1 MKAQVRTGLTLLG
14 CALSVQCYAAEN
26 DARMW
31 LERMTK
37 ALVSRNYEGKFFHLA
52 ESRSESMQIIHRV
65 ENGRVTERL
74 VSLDGSRREI
84 IRNDTEV
91 VCYLP
96 DQKTVLVEK
105 RAVDDSLIATVP
117 SYNAALEANYEFE
130 PAKTTRMQGR
140 KVQVIEVRPRD
151 EFRYGYRLWLDEE
164 SAMPLKSQI
173 STHDG
178 RVLEQILFSDL
189 VLRREIPPDNLKPT
203 TVADGF
209 RWLRQDSPR
218 AAPGD
223 VLGWSVTRLPSG
235 FKLTTWRMQIIAGSA
250 GPVRHLVYSD
260 GLATVSV
267 FIEPRPPKGEP
278 LHGLAKVG
286 SAFAFS
292 RNLDGHQVT
301 AIGEVPAATVE
312 AIAEGVAPQAEVPP
326 GPGSPNS
333 PNRQPPP

>member
-14 CALSVQCYAAEN
+14 CVLGVQCYAAED

-96 DQKTVLVEK
+96 DQRTVLVEK

-117 SYNAALEANYEFE
+117 SYNAALEANYQFE
-130 PAKTTRMQGR
+130 PAKATRVQGR
-140 KVQVIEVRPRD
+140 RAQVIEVRPRD

-189 VLRREIPPDNLKPT
+189 VLRREIPADSLKAT

-218 AAPGD
+218 AAPPGD

-267 FIEPRPPKGEP
+267 FIEPRPSKGEP

-292 RNLDGHQVT
+292 RDLDGHQVT
-301 AIGEVPAATVE
+301 AIGEVPAETVE
-312 AIAEGVAPQAEVPP
+312 FIAEGVAPQPEAPP
-326 GPGSPNS
+326 AANTPN
-333 PNRQPPP
+333 PNRPPAP